1 MSRRTADVLCTLCLL
16 GVVSLAGCRGGER
29 GGGEAGEAGDPGG
42 EGAAAALAG
51 DSGLRQLTVARLGDL
66 DSMRVHHQIRMLVV
80 PSRTQYFLDE
90 GTPRG
95 LSVDAAGLFEK
106 SLNKKFR
113 TGTQPIHVVLLPV
126 RHDEL
131 LPALLA
137 GRGDI
142 VASGLTIT
150 PERQAVAD
158 FSAPT
163 LSNVSE
169 IVVTGPA
176 SPRLDSI
183 EDLAGKEVFVR
194 PSSAYYESLLTLNAS
209 FKRRGLSPVRLHPAP
224 EELEDE
230 DLLEMLNAGL
240 VQVVVMDDVLANFW
254 QQVLPD
260 ITPRPGLTVKVGAD
274 LAWMIR
280 KDSPQLKAEIDRFL
294 AEYPAGS
301 ATRNTILQRYLKST
315 KYVTNAAADSE
326 LQKFR
331 EVVALFRKYG
341 QQYDLDF
348 LLMMAQG
355 YQESRLD
362 QRAHSPVGA
371 IGIMQVMPATGK
383 SLDVG
388 DVREVEPNIHA
399 GVKYVRTLIDDH
411 FSDDSL
417 DAFNRMLFSFAAY
430 NAGPARVAGLR
441 RKAAAQGLDPNKWLG
456 NVEQVA
462 AREIGRETVTYVRNI
477 YKYYVAYTLVMEQEA
492 ERKAALKAHR

>member
-1 MSRRTADVLCTLCLL
+1 MPHRAHDVLTTVCLL
-16 GVVSLAGCRGGER
+16 SAVALLGCRGER
-29 GGGEAGEAGDPGG
+29 GAQDDAGR
-42 EGAAAALAG
+42 AAADSGVAAEQLPG
-51 DSGLRQLTVARLGDL
+51 DSGLRDLTVVRLGDL
-66 DSMRVHHQIRMLVV
+66 DSMRVRHRIRMLVV
-80 PSRTQYFLDE
+80 PSKTQYFLDE

-95 LSVDAAGLFEK
+95 LAVDAAALFEK
-106 SLNKKFR
+106 RLNRVFQ
-113 TGTQPIHVVLLPV
+113 TGAEPIQVVLLPV

-142 VASGLTIT
+142 VAAGLTVT

-176 SPRLDSI
+176 SPRVDSI
-183 EDLAGKEVFVR
+183 EDLAGQEVFVR
-194 PSSAYYESLLTLNAS
+194 PSSAYHENLLALNAS
-209 FKRRGLSPVRLHPAP
+209 FARRGLAPVRLRPAP

-240 VQVVVMDDVLANFW
+240 VKLVVMDDVIANFW

-260 ITPRPGLTVKVGAD
+260 ITPRPGLTVKEGAD

-280 KDSPQLKAEIDRFL
+280 KDSPQLKAEINGFL

-301 ATRNTILQRYLKST
+301 ATRNTILQRYLKNT
-315 KYVTNAAADSE
+315 KYVTGASSE
-326 LQKFR
+326 AELRKFR
-331 EVVALFRKYG
+331 EVVGLFRKYAG
-341 QQYDLDF
+341 QYDLDF

-362 QRAHSPVGA
+362 QQARSPVGA
-371 IGIMQVMPATGK
+371 IGIMQVMPATGR
-383 SLDVG
+383 SLGVG
-388 DVREVEPNIHA
+388 DIHQTEPNIHA
-399 GVKYVRTLIDDH
+399 GVKYIRSLMDTH
-411 FSDDSL
+411 FKDDSL
-417 DAFNRMLFSFAAY
+417 DNFNRVLFSFAAY
-430 NAGPARVAGLR
+430 NAGPGRVAGLR
-441 RKAAAQGLDPNKWLG
+441 RKAAARGLDPNKWLG

-462 AREIGRETVTYVRNI
+462 AREIGRDPVTYVSNI
-477 YKYYVAYTLVMEQEA
+477 YKYYVASTLVMEQDA
-492 ERKAALKAHR
+492 EREAALKRP